1 LRCVI
6 LIPTTRKGNKMN
18 EIKPTIYA
26 VYQTLRGATN
36 FIARDPHNSDTYR
49 IEKTGGV
56 FLVLSH

>member
-1 LRCVI
+1 
-6 LIPTTRKGNKMN
+6 MN

-49 IEKTGGV
+49 IDKTGGV